1 MLFEDEDDLKSR
13 STALLQCLILKE
25 ACIKNSNE
33 SSAESSAERIISQIE
48 ESCLDYFYD
57 DFLPNENHNNRSQIK
72 ENIEALIEE
81 KKSLNFPDKLT
92 TTLQSER
99 IKDMIITDAKLEID
113 SKKNEIGAR
122 AMIGYIYSNISKK
135 DDATTLDYANRLNSE
150 TNVRTPEVFDIFMI
164 NLNMAHSRLVTATSF
179 ISGNIN
185 FGFNCLEKLIKTNFV
200 NNEIPSNS
208 PKPSKMLETLDSLR
222 PRVSI

>member
-25 ACIKNSNE
+25 ACIKNSN
-33 SSAESSAERIISQIE
+33 ESSAERIISQIE

-92 TTLQSER
+92 T
-99 IKDMIITDAKLEID
+99 
-113 SKKNEIGAR
+113 
-122 AMIGYIYSNISKK
+122 
-135 DDATTLDYANRLNSE
+135 
-150 TNVRTPEVFDIFMI
+150 
-164 NLNMAHSRLVTATSF
+164 
-179 ISGNIN
+179 
-185 FGFNCLEKLIKTNFV
+185 
-200 NNEIPSNS
+200 
-208 PKPSKMLETLDSLR
+208 
-222 PRVSI
+222 